1 MAFRFNQKN
10 LEQPIRRWVQKL
22 FGIMLLLSA
31 FLAIWYAVST
41 LWGEHRTPAWAD
53 PRWFGAVILCLAPF
67 ILVLSWRLLAGKADL
82 GLFPPIASVTLG
94 ILILTGSV
102 WLALHAGD
110 VNAGPRALLGGFLA
124 GGWSLRIGLLGLS
137 KKRRHAR

>member
-1 MAFRFNQKN
+1 
-10 LEQPIRRWVQKL
+10 
-22 FGIMLLLSA
+22 
-31 FLAIWYAVST
+31 
-41 LWGEHRTPAWAD
+41 
-53 PRWFGAVILCLAPF
+53 
-67 ILVLSWRLLAGKADL
+67 LAGKADL

-102 WLALHAGD
+102 WLVLHADD